1 MTALSLIFTTVFT
14 DDMDLGIPRRRSQ
27 NHTVVN
33 VDNTSRMIH
42 SLSVNNAPSNRD
54 LRLQYS
60 GISGGF
66 LNLKSKLNVHEDH
79 HLLRGVLKPVAMRLV
94 PPSKLFL
101 SPLPHIPPTFIS
113 PEEWQ
118 AALTPRISCSVNRLL
133 IHGILHM
140 QMS

>member
-79 HLLRGVLKPVAMRLV
+79 HLLRGVLKPVAMRLL
-94 PPSKLFL
+94 PANCSSLPYHISLLLSYLQKNGKL
-101 SPLPHIPPTFIS
+101 
-113 PEEWQ
+113 
-118 AALTPRISCSVNRLL
+118 R
-133 IHGILHM
+133 
-140 QMS
+140 